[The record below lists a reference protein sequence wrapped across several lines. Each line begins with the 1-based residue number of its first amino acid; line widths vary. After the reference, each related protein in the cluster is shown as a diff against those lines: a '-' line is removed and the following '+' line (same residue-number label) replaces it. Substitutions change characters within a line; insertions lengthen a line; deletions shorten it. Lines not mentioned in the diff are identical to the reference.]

1 MNKIRLAR
9 TDDDALVVALLQEFL
24 SLKPQFE
31 VLFTATGG
39 DELFSKLAAAEVLP
53 DILLLDLKMKDTDG
67 IAVTKEV
74 RNLHPSVQ
82 VMVISSHYQASYTG
96 FMLKTGVAAFL
107 PKGILPQE
115 LASMIEIVAE
125 KGIYFLPEQIEVIR
139 DQISSK
145 AVQPV
150 IETENS
156 LTDREIEIIRLLCQQ
171 KTAKEIGDQL
181 FITQRTVEGHKSNIF
196 IKTGVKNIA
205 GLVIYAI
212 QRGLIRVEDLPVI

>member
-1 MNKIRLAR
+1 M
-9 TDDDALVVALLQEFL
+9 
-24 SLKPQFE
+24 
-31 VLFTATGG
+31 
-39 DELFSKLAAAEVLP
+39 
-53 DILLLDLKMKDTDG
+53 
-67 IAVTKEV
+67 
-74 RNLHPSVQ
+74 
-82 VMVISSHYQASYTG
+82 
-96 FMLKTGVAAFL
+96 
-107 PKGILPQE
+107 
-115 LASMIEIVAE
+115 
-125 KGIYFLPEQIEVIR
+125 IR